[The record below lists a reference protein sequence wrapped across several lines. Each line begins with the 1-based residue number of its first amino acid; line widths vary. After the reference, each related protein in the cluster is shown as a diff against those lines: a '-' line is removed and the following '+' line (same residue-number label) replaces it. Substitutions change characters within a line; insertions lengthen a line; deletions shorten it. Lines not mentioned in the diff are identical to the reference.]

1 MPRDDAAAL
10 SAAMLDHEARRL
22 ATQSESKT
30 TATLADTELPGVGGE
45 SMGLREAL
53 RREGARTAIV
63 VGLLGFVGDFDN
75 TAVSV
80 LAPEIRDSLGLSQG
94 AIVVLG
100 VMSTAMFLL
109 GAAPISSLADRYPRR
124 WVLVG
129 SVAFW
134 SGVVAL
140 TGAVRNGFQFFVARL
155 GGGIGH
161 SYQLPVNGPLLID
174 TYPIEA
180 RSRVFAFTGF
190 LSMIGLTLAPLFA
203 GGVGDALGWRWVFVL
218 TAMLAIPLVVAASTL
233 REPRRGRHEMTAVLG
248 AELAESDEL
257 PISLSVAFERLR
269 RIRSFHYFLTGMAA
283 LGFGLVSAGYFLNF
297 YFDEELGLSAF
308 ERGLVGSAT
317 LVPGLVV
324 IPFVGRSADERFR
337 ESPPRSMVLVGALI
351 AGFGVLFT
359 LGLWMPTLWLIVPLL
374 GAANA
379 MSRAAYTVL
388 PAVVSTVIPYRLRS
402 RGSALIGVYVLLVG
416 GLGGAILTSLFAAA
430 WGERPALT
438 AMLLPSS
445 VVGGALIANGARH
458 IRRDMSLVVEEL
470 REARDEHERL
480 ADTAVTPPVLQVR
493 NLDFSYGNVQVLFD
507 VAVEVRRGE
516 TLALLGT
523 NGAGK
528 STLLRAI
535 SGLGVPERGVIRLN
549 GRTITYTDAELR
561 ARLGIVQLS
570 GGRATFGDLTV
581 RENLAMACYRYPID
595 ESAVRIDR
603 VFDQFPL
610 LRERRGTRADE
621 LSGGQQQ
628 MLALAMSLVHDP
640 EVLLI
645 DELSLGLAPAVVEEL
660 LGTVESLRARGQTM
674 VIVEQSINIALA
686 ISDRAIFLEK
696 GAIRFEGPTREL
708 ADRDDLARAVFLG
721 REGG

>member
-1 MPRDDAAAL
+1 MAAQHAANVETVLPDD
-10 SAAMLDHEARRL
+10 
-22 ATQSESKT
+22 
-30 TATLADTELPGVGGE
+30 ELPGVGADAVQ
-45 SMGLREAL
+45 LRDVF
-53 RREGARTAIV
+53 RREGARTAV
-63 VGLLGFVGDFDN
+63 VIGLLGFVGDFDN

-80 LAPEIRDSLGLSQG
+80 LAPEIRDSLGLSAG
-94 AIVVLG
+94 AVVVLG

-155 GGGIGH
+155 AGGIGH
-161 SYQLPVNGPLLID
+161 AYQLPVNGPLLID

-190 LSMIGLTLAPLFA
+190 LSMVGVTIAPLFA
-203 GGVGDALGWRWVFVL
+203 GGVADLLGWRWVFVF
-218 TAMLAIPLVVAASTL
+218 TAILAIPLIVASSTL

-248 AELAESDEL
+248 EELAESDEL
-257 PISLSVAFERLR
+257 PISLAVAFERLR
-269 RIRSFHYFLTGMAA
+269 RIRSFYYFLTGMAA

-297 YFDEELGLSAF
+297 YFDEQLGLSAF

-317 LVPGLVV
+317 LIPSLVV
-324 IPFVGRSADERFR
+324 IPFVGQSADERFSA
-337 ESPPRSMVLVGALI
+337 SPPRSMALVGALI
-351 AGFGVLFT
+351 AGFGSLFT
-359 LGLWMPTLWLIVPLL
+359 LGLWMPSLWLIVPLL
-374 GAANA
+374 AAANA
-379 MSRAAYTVL
+379 LSRAAYTVL
-388 PAVVSTVIPYRLRS
+388 PAVVSTIIPYRLRS

-438 AMLLPSS
+438 VTLLPSS
-445 VVGGALIANGARH
+445 LVGGALIATGARH

-470 REARDEHERL
+470 REERDERARL
-480 ADTAVTPPVLQVR
+480 ADGSVTPPVLQVR
-493 NLDFSYGNVQVLFD
+493 NLDFSYGNVQVLFGVD
-507 VAVEVRRGE
+507 LEVHRGE

-535 SGLGVPERGVIRLN
+535 SGLGVADRGVVRLN

-561 ARLGIVQLS
+561 ANLGIVQLS
-570 GGRATFGDLTV
+570 GGRATFGELTV
-581 RENLAMACYRYPID
+581 GENLAMACYRYRPD
-595 ESAVRIDR
+595 VAAERIDR
-603 VFDQFPL
+603 ALARFPML
-610 LRERRGTRADE
+610 AERSATRADD

-628 MLALAMSLVHDP
+628 MLALSMALAHDP

-660 LGTVESLRARGQTM
+660 LHTVEALRDAGQTM
-674 VIVEQSINIALA
+674 IIVEQSLNVALA
-686 ISDRAIFLEK
+686 IADRAVFMEK
-696 GAIRFEGPTREL
+696 GEIRFVGSTWEL
-708 ADRDDLARAVFLG
+708 AERDDLARAVFLG